1 MDFELEMLC
10 ARNAERRRWA
20 EEEDQKQR
28 RLEEQARREEQVK
41 KWSRW
46 GRWMKV
52 LGLVH
57 LAVSAVLVMLRLPVW
72 AFMGFAGAV
81 FFYLV
86 RVMCKGQEEIY
97 GEYGSV

>member
-20 EEEDQKQR
+20 EEEDRKQR
-28 RLEEQARREEQVK
+28 WMAEQARREKKVK

-57 LAVSAVLVMLRLPVW
+57 LAVSAVLVMLGLPVW
-72 AFMGFAGAV
+72 AFMSFAGAA

-86 RVMCKGQEEIY
+86 RLMCSGQEALY
-97 GEYGSV
+97 GRN